1 MKKHIIFTLLG
12 LLFSA
17 NVMAENGDI
26 EVAGGQA
33 KYQESVRI
41 QLEKLAPNT
50 NYHLSCIVR
59 SDHYRG
65 GGHDD
70 IQVFT
75 LGNVHVFVNRHDT
88 RENNGIVTINAPLNS
103 LKAINATSDGV
114 IFVRNLDRFDTI
126 FVERCAAT
134 IST

>member
-1 MKKHIIFTLLG
+1 MKKHILFILLG

-17 NVMAENGDI
+17 NVMAKNGDI
-26 EVAGGQA
+26 KVAGGEA

-41 QLEKLAPNT
+41 KLEKLVPNT
-50 NYHLSCIVR
+50 NYDLSCIVR

-70 IQVFT
+70 IQVYT
-75 LGNVHVFVNRHDT
+75 LGNAHVFVNLHDT
-88 RENNGIVTINAPLNS
+88 RENNGVVTINAPLNA
-103 LKAINATSDGV
+103 LKATNATSDGV

-126 FVERCAAT
+126 FVERCVAT
-134 IST
+134 KPS

>member
-1 MKKHIIFTLLG
+1 MKNRIIFTLLA

-17 NVMAENGDI
+17 NVMAESGEI

-41 QLEKLAPNT
+41 KLEKLASNT
-50 NYHLSCIVR
+50 NYDLSCIVR

-65 GGHDD
+65 GGRDD
-70 IQVFT
+70 IQVYT
-75 LGNVHVFVNRHDT
+75 LGNAHVFVNRHDT
-88 RENNGIVTINAPLNS
+88 RENNGVVTINAPLNS
-103 LKAINATSDGV
+103 LIAKNATNDGV

-126 FVERCAAT
+126 FVERCVAKPV
-134 IST
+134 